1 MTSGYQV
8 SQDLCIRCKG
18 RGWCG
23 RACKILREL
32 RQFQPK
38 VGTRF
43 SGSSPPE
50 IFVGHYNYPYVFT
63 GILSPNE
70 YGDTEYLSMPE
81 SWHSHNASIQD
92 ILSYRSRMIYSRFVS
107 GIKSARSQQKQNKFL
122 DSMQQIALANKAVDA
137 SFELKKKPK
146 VRIHLDS
153 HVAMIGNP
161 APLKRVTLES
171 NPKIEKK
178 VDYLANDTD
187 AKATTS
193 INELYKA
200 KIAVSNII
208 KILSAGMLG
217 MKTQRR
223 LVPTRWAVTA
233 TDDTLSKNL
242 LKNIRYYSELSTYQL
257 FSANYLGNH
266 YNILLMP
273 GCWGFEV
280 MEASSKGYFGRV
292 PRKDIAMWHDYEFF
306 QARKKYANSVTGA
319 YYANR
324 LAICE
329 YLEKIQKQAS
339 VLIMREIREEYWAPC
354 GVGILREVTRAAM
367 AKQPEQFSTIEE
379 ALKAAQ
385 SNFKLPLS
393 LYTEKSK
400 LLSNFKKQTR
410 LASFI

>member
-1 MTSGYQV
+1 
-8 SQDLCIRCKG
+8 
-18 RGWCG
+18 
-23 RACKILREL
+23 
-32 RQFQPK
+32 
-38 VGTRF
+38 
-43 SGSSPPE
+43 
-50 IFVGHYNYPYVFT
+50 
-63 GILSPNE
+63 
-70 YGDTEYLSMPE
+70 
-81 SWHSHNASIQD
+81 
-92 ILSYRSRMIYSRFVS
+92 MIYSRFVS
-107 GIKSARSQQKQNKFL
+107 GIKSARSQQHSKFL
-122 DSMQQIALANKAVDA
+122 DSMQQVALANKAVDA
-137 SFELKKKPK
+137 SFELKKKPR

-187 AKATTS
+187 AKATTA

-217 MKTQRR
+217 LRTQRR

-233 TDDTLSKNL
+233 TDDTLSKQF
-242 LKNIRYYSELSTYQL
+242 LKKIRYYPQLSEYLL
-257 FSANYLGNH
+257 FNADYLGNY

-273 GCWGFEV
+273 GCWSFEV

-292 PRKDIAMWHDYEFF
+292 PRKEIAMWHDYEFF
-306 QARKKYANSVTGA
+306 QARKRYASSVTGA

-324 LAICE
+324 LAVCE
-329 YLEKIQKQAS
+329 YLDKIQRQAS

-354 GVGILREVTRAAM
+354 GVGILREVTREALQ
-367 AKQPEQFSTIEE
+367 KKPQTFSIIEE

-385 SNFKLPLS
+385 TKFQLPIS
-393 LYTEKSK
+393 IYTEKSK
-400 LLSNFKKQTR
+400 LLSSFKKQTR
-410 LASFI
+410 LNKFI